1 MKQKSGQ
8 ARNGPPLYFS
18 LIWLVYLVFPLET
31 ILSMPVRQMVPSLLL
46 LGLFVS
52 TYLYSFKAPRF
63 RLSAA
68 LLLLAMVGAFCWL
81 YGENFVFL
89 TFYPSPLIGVLNVRW
104 KRFAGMGAMLALLAA
119 VAVYFGLYENE
130 TEIFQYLPAML
141 IMLTVPFGMQ
151 LTRRS
156 NELKNKLSMAN
167 DEIARLS
174 KSEERQR
181 ISRDLHDTLGHT
193 LSLITLKSELAERLI
208 AKNPE
213 RAAVEIRDV
222 QHTSRAA
229 LKQLRELV
237 SGMNTATT
245 REETAHA
252 SQLLQAAGIRLEAQG
267 EDCLAGLPPLVD
279 NIMAMCL
286 REAVTNAVKHS
297 GASSCRI
304 EWFKHDAGIAMTVS
318 DDGRGCAAMQG
329 NEAAGG
335 SGLRGM
341 RERLRLIEG
350 ELEWRSETGAGT
362 QLIVKLPLV
371 EKTGDEEATGA

>member
-8 ARNGPPLYFS
+8 ARIGPPLYFS
-18 LIWLVYLVFPLET
+18 LIWLVYLAFPLET
-31 ILSMPVRQMVPSLLL
+31 ILDMPVAQMVPSLLL
-46 LGLFVS
+46 LGLFIG
-52 TYLYSFKAPRF
+52 TYLFSFKIPRF
-63 RLSAA
+63 RFTAA
-68 LLLLAMVGAFCWL
+68 LLLLAMVGVFCWMF
-81 YGENFVFL
+81 GENFVFL
-89 TFYPSPLIGVLNVRW
+89 TFYPSPIVGTLSEKW
-104 KRFAGMGAMLALLAA
+104 KRMTGIGAMLALLAA
-119 VAVYFGLYENE
+119 VAAYFGLYENE
-130 TEIFQYLPAML
+130 TDIFQYLPAML
-141 IMLTVPFGMQ
+141 IMLTVPLGMQ
-151 LTRRS
+151 LTKRS
-156 NELKNKLSMAN
+156 NELKNKLSLAN

-213 RAAVEIRDV
+213 RAAAEIRDV

-237 SGMNTATT
+237 SGMNAATT
-245 REETAHA
+245 REEAAHA
-252 SQLLQAAGIRLEAQG
+252 SLLLQAAGIRLQASG
-267 EDCLAGLPPLVD
+267 EQHLAALPPLVD

-304 EWFKHDAGIAMTVS
+304 EWVKHDAGIVMTVS
-318 DDGRGCAAMQG
+318 DDGRGCAAARG
-329 NEAAGG
+329 GEAKGG
-335 SGLRGM
+335 SGLQGM

-350 ELEWRSETGAGT
+350 ELEWRSEAGAGT
-362 QLIVKLPLV
+362 QLVIKLPLV
-371 EKTGDEEATGA
+371 EKTGVEEASGA

>member
-31 ILSMPVRQMVPSLLL
+31 ILSMPARQMLLSLLL

-52 TYLYSFKAPRF
+52 TYLYSFKAPRLRF
-63 RLSAA
+63 TAA

-119 VAVYFGLYENE
+119 VAAYFGLYENE
-130 TEIFQYLPAML
+130 TDIFQYLPAML
-141 IMLTVPFGMQ
+141 IMMTVPFGMQ
-151 LTRRS
+151 LTKRS
-156 NELKNKLSMAN
+156 NELKNKLSLAN

-213 RAAVEIRDV
+213 RAAIEIRDV
-222 QHTSRAA
+222 QNTSRAA

-237 SGMNTATT
+237 SGMNAATT

-252 SQLLQAAGIRLEAQG
+252 SQLLQAAGIPLEARG
-267 EDCLAGLPPLVD
+267 EEHLAGLPPLVD

-297 GASSCRI
+297 AASSCRI
-304 EWFKHDAGIAMTVS
+304 EWAKHDAGIVMTVS
-318 DDGRGCAAMQG
+318 DDGRGCAAVQG
-329 NEAAGG
+329 NEAAEG

-350 ELEWRSETGAGT
+350 ELEWRSESGAGT
-362 QLIVKLPLV
+362 QLIIKLPLV
-371 EKTGDEEATGA
+371 EKTGEEATGA

>member
-18 LIWLVYLVFPLET
+18 LIWLVYLIFPLET
-31 ILSMPVRQMVPSLLL
+31 ILSMPAAQMIPSLLL
-46 LGLFVS
+46 LGLFVG

-63 RLSAA
+63 RFTAA
-68 LLLLAMVGAFCWL
+68 LLLLAMVGVFCWL

-89 TFYPSPLIGVLNVRW
+89 TFYPSPLVGTLNVRW
-104 KRFAGMGAMLALLAA
+104 KRFAGMGAMLALLGA

-130 TEIFQYLPAML
+130 TDIFQYLPAML

-156 NELKNKLSMAN
+156 NELKNKLSLAN

-213 RAAVEIRDV
+213 RAAAEIRDV
-222 QHTSRAA
+222 QNTSRAA

-237 SGMNTATT
+237 SGMNAATT
-245 REETAHA
+245 REETSHA
-252 SQLLQAAGIRLEAQG
+252 SQLLQAAGIRLQVRG
-267 EDCLAGLPPLVD
+267 EDRLADLPPLVD
-279 NIMAMCL
+279 NMMAMCL

-304 EWFKHDAGIAMTVS
+304 SWAKDDSGIVMTVS
-318 DDGRGCAAMQG
+318 DDGRGCPPDDKR
-329 NEAAGG
+329 EKAGG

-350 ELEWRSETGAGT
+350 ELEWRSEAGAGT
-362 QLIVKLPLV
+362 QLTIKLPLV
-371 EKTGDEEATGA
+371 EKTKDEEATGI